1 MSEIGKILIAV
12 GAMIVLVGLVMVFAG
27 RLGVGRLPGDFVV
40 RRGNFTFYLPLATSI
55 ILSIVISFILWL
67 MRR

>member
-1 MSEIGKILIAV
+1 MSDIGKILIAV